1 MQPIPYDV
9 PERKRPLEDE
19 MKAERMGI
27 ARCKGKS
34 NWDQFR
40 SGRQADESNNAIK
53 STTSRTVQ
61 QSRSEFHGI
70 ILWRNPEEYPS
81 VQNRSDINADPA
93 DRTAPRAA
101 AAACGR
107 NSLIRMQLYE
117 AHIRTCVMVQGR
129 QYKRL
134 HHTLACL
141 SDRRKYILKSELS
154 AARPAARVR
163 ARSRLTKGSAV

>member
-1 MQPIPYDV
+1 MQTIPDDV
-9 PERKRPLEDE
+9 PERKRPPEDE

-27 ARCKGKS
+27 ARCKSKS

-40 SGRQADESNNAIK
+40 PGRQADESNNAIK
-53 STTSRTVQ
+53 STTRRTVQ
-61 QSRSEFHGI
+61 QPRSGFRGI
-70 ILWRNPEEYPS
+70 ILGRNPEEYPS
-81 VQNRSDINADPA
+81 MQNRSDINADLA

-107 NSLIRMQLYE
+107 NSLIKMQLYE

-129 QYKRL
+129 QYGRL

-141 SDRRKYILKSELS
+141 LDRRKYIIKNELS
-154 AARPAARVR
+154 AARSAARVR
-163 ARSRLTKGSAV
+163 ARPRLMKGSAV